1 MATNTEQVQRLYIEY
16 FQRPGDPEGVKFWV
30 DALNTGNPGM
40 LTQIEHDFATS
51 KEYQSMYSGM
61 SNRQMV
67 ETVYHNVFGRA
78 ADTEGLNFWTNALDT
93 HSINIETMAREI
105 VNGALT
111 AKNADALTFN
121 GRVAAATA
129 FTSHIDTQVEI
140 AAYLNPAA
148 FKISSSFIGDIHD
161 LTSAA
166 RANDPGYIDSVIAQI
181 VGTPQG
187 VDAPHFAA

>member
-40 LTQIEHDFATS
+40 LAQIEHDFATS

-67 ETVYHNVFGRA
+67 EKVYNNVFGRS
-78 ADTEGLNFWTNALDT
+78 ADAEGLNFWSNALDT

-129 FTSHIDTQVEI
+129 FTSHIDTQAEI

-161 LTSAA
+161 LSSAA

-181 VGTPQG
+181 VGTPQS